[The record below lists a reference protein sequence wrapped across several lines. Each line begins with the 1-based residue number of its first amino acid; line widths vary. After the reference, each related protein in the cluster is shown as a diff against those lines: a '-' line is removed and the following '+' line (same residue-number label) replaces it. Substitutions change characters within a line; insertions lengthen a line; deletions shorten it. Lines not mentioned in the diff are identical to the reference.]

1 MTALFRDEKCSQST
15 DVGQPTKH
23 SNVPDEATKKK
34 TTAAALSSPRAIDPV
49 ALRDFPEES
58 EAEGRDRMH
67 SVTEEEIM
75 NHRRRALPAGGTDK
89 EGGEALVAEAS
100 ERAARASQSHLLTH
114 TELQARANRDA
125 RKHQSELAAQEKR
138 KFTKRM
144 AAKKK
149 EQQQQQQQL
158 NKKTQQIPMTTSMT
172 KKQPTPVRTKSKAAT
187 TKKTPPNGSSSTPAE
202 ATTDSPLLTI
212 NEDHNDFYALGHAH
226 DEQFDALA
234 TAAEEANRRHS
245 QCRTKHSRPS
255 VVLTKS
261 AITAATAA
269 AAHIHLETRRSIAAD
284 DECVIC
290 HRRLLDTLKPAGVEA
305 RAASMR
311 PRRRNSDA
319 LRDRRDAQVCTLEC
333 GHSYHAWCVE
343 EFLLMGVT
351 SVCPIC
357 RCDAPPSVDKSFDD
371 AYTLYFPV
379 KSRVQR
385 K

>member
-149 EQQQQQQQL
+149 ESWAD
-158 NKKTQQIPMTTSMT
+158 KFGRASGI
-172 KKQPTPVRTKSKAAT
+172 RTD
-187 TKKTPPNGSSSTPAE
+187 N
-202 ATTDSPLLTI
+202 
-212 NEDHNDFYALGHAH
+212 
-226 DEQFDALA
+226 FDA
-234 TAAEEANRRHS
+234 AAYAQIHHRLEE
-245 QCRTKHSRPS
+245 
-255 VVLTKS
+255 V
-261 AITAATAA
+261 
-269 AAHIHLETRRSIAAD
+269 
-284 DECVIC
+284 
-290 HRRLLDTLKPAGVEA
+290 HR
-305 RAASMR
+305 
-311 PRRRNSDA
+311 
-319 LRDRRDAQVCTLEC
+319 VC
-333 GHSYHAWCVE
+333 SYV
-343 EFLLMGVT
+343 F
-351 SVCPIC
+351 
-357 RCDAPPSVDKSFDD
+357 
-371 AYTLYFPV
+371 
-379 KSRVQR
+379 
-385 K
+385 